1 MGLLD
6 KMQPGMGGP
15 SGPSMGQAPPMPPMG
30 GGAPPMGAPPGGPP
44 MGQGQPLQG
53 QGPDPQ
59 MIQQAIMQ
67 VAQQLKQQHPDVPD
81 QDILMT
87 AQKIVMQK
95 LQGGGGPPP
104 QGGMPPG
111 GAPPMGGGGMPPG
124 GM

>member
-1 MGLLD
+1 
-6 KMQPGMGGP
+6 
-15 SGPSMGQAPPMPPMG
+15 
-30 GGAPPMGAPPGGPP
+30 
-44 MGQGQPLQG
+44 
-53 QGPDPQ
+53 

-104 QGGMPPG
+104 GGMPPG
-111 GAPPMGGGGMPPG
+111 GGGMPPGGGGMPPMGGGGMPPG